1 MNPDSLLNQQQKAIE
16 VLLGNIDTRELY
28 TGVLTRARIGVLYDK
43 YYGVIQ
49 QLQLNEDIIIRA
61 LIIACLRYV
70 NNMTV
75 SDLSILMIL
84 GLTNITRQD
93 LDLPEVQ
100 LAAKLVTENQDLTDI
115 DSVNRV
121 LGQINS
127 KLPGDLQVRFTP
139 IQKIGII
146 QRIYTLVGFQL
157 TKSHEKRI
165 YETFVGRLS
174 TTTPTLPL
182 TPAQQQQR
190 NDNDMDQLE
199 VILGGKDKVAEFTK
213 LGYSPKD
220 FTSTAVEMNINQGT
234 YEEQLDKS
242 LANVSGTPLTN
253 GSPKQNVLKASY
265 IDGTPELH
273 MNIKSRELYQYDPI
287 SGSLQSIA
295 DAEKIN
301 GENIISRRDLET
313 KLTGYGLSKS
323 ELDALYLNLKKP
335 DATLPSSDVDDNIFT
350 DSPPKKKP
358 AGLSIGAI
366 VGIVIGIVIGVI
378 LLLVIIGFIYMYVAD
393 HIAMS
398 PHASKK

>member
-16 VLLGNIDTRELY
+16 VLLGNVDSRELY

-61 LIIACLRYV
+61 VIIACLRYV

-190 NDNDMDQLE
+190 NDNDIDQLE

-234 YEEQLDKS
+234 YEEQLAKS

-295 DAEKIN
+295 DAEKIS

-335 DATLPSSDVDDNIFT
+335 NATLPSSDVDDNIFT
-350 DSPPKKKP
+350 DPPPKKA

-366 VGIVIGIVIGVI
+366 VGIVIGVI
-378 LLLVIIGFIYMYVAD
+378 LLLVLIGYIYSYVKEEIKVRAYTV
-393 HIAMS
+393 
-398 PHASKK
+398 